1 RQGDRGQ
8 SAGLGAA
15 EGAVRHLRRH
25 EERRQDRRSDVR
37 QEGGEQAW
45 PGADAPV
52 RLPAAR
58 EKEEVTPA
66 VKRTLLSCLI
76 TAVAIGTLLFLAL
89 PVIAIF
95 APTAP
100 APLCDPLSTPCL
112 RG

>member
-76 TAVAIGTLLFLAL
+76 TAGAVRALLFLAL
-89 PVIAIF
+89 PVIALF
-95 APTAP
+95 AHTTP
-100 APLCDPLSTPCL
+100 APFVGPLSDPV
-112 RG
+112 